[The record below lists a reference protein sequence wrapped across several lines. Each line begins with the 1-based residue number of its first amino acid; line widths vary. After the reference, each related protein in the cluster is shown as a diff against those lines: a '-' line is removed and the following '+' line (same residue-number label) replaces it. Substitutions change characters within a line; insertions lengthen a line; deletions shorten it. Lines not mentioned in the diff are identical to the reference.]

1 VAERISRA
9 KREGRRVIAV
19 GTTSV
24 RVLETAA
31 QADGTVAPWE
41 GPTDLYIYPGYR
53 FRVIDALITNF
64 HLPRSSLLMLV
75 SALASRDAILNAYR
89 TAVAERYRFYSLG
102 DSMLIL

>member
-1 VAERISRA
+1 
-9 KREGRRVIAV
+9 VIAV

-31 QADGTVAPWE
+31 QDCVQGVAPWD
-41 GPTDLYIYPGYR
+41 GATQLFIYPGYR
-53 FRVIDALITNF
+53 YRVVDALITNF

-75 SALASRDAILNAYR
+75 SALAGKERIDAAYQM
-89 TAVAERYRFYSLG
+89 AIEQRYRFYSFG